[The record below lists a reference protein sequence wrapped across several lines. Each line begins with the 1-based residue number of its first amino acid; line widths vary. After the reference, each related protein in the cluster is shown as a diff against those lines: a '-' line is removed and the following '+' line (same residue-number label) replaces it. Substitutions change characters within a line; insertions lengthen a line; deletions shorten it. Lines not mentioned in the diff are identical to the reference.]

1 MNLNRKSGLILLVA
15 LMMAFLV
22 SGCSDTRMGY
32 IDTERVMKESPKIQN
47 IIKEAEDAYTK
58 KNQEISAKLDQ
69 DKASMSE
76 EDFQKAAVQARSE
89 LAAVQA
95 PYSSQL
101 RSAVDNALAEIAKE
115 KKLSAIVEKDHMD
128 YNPMGQAQK
137 TEFVVQGG
145 VDVTEDLIQKLQ

>member
-69 DKASMSE
+69 DKASM
-76 EDFQKAAVQARSE
+76 
-89 LAAVQA
+89 
-95 PYSSQL
+95 
-101 RSAVDNALAEIAKE
+101 
-115 KKLSAIVEKDHMD
+115 
-128 YNPMGQAQK
+128 
-137 TEFVVQGG
+137 
-145 VDVTEDLIQKLQ
+145 